1 MQTLSIKLP
10 ELKVNEQDPWSDDQL
25 NRKECAD
32 KLTRI
37 LANESDCV
45 NHCLK
50 RRMGQW

>member
-37 LANESDCV
+37 LANESTALTIAL
-45 NHCLK
+45 N
-50 RRMGQW
+50 GEW

>member
-37 LANESDCV
+37 LAFYVEA
-45 NHCLK
+45 LATAT
-50 RRMGQW
+50 